1 MYYLPK
7 GLIDN
12 YNVSINEKYFYYQP
26 IDSDTKW
33 HEEIRKLR
41 TGHRWILY
49 YWIFVRLEV
58 RQKSL

>member
-12 YNVSINEKYFYYQP
+12 YNVSINGKHFYYQP
-26 IDSDTKW
+26 IDFDTKW

-41 TGHRWILY
+41 TGHRWIVY
-49 YWIFVRLEV
+49 YWIFVRL
-58 RQKSL
+58 